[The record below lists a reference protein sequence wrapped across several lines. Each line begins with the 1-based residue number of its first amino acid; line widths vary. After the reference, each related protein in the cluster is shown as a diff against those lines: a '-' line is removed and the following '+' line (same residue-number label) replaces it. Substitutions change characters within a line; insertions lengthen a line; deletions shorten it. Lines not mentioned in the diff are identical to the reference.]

1 MTVSTS
7 AVAIC
12 NKALDLLGQK
22 GEVTNIETPRTE
34 QEIIFARHYDDTRQ
48 MVLRKYVWNFA
59 TERKRINRDALN
71 SPDFDYTDAYKL
83 PNDFIRLLSFDDYQ
97 SLCEVEYEL
106 SGGYLLLN
114 NNGAASIR
122 LRYIKDVTDV
132 HKFDAGFKY
141 LFSLYLAAAVAYKF
155 SQKQT
160 VLQRIYELIGVEEA
174 KIISIDGQERPP
186 RRVQRSKYLNARKR
200 LGSSNSAS
208 PWI

>member
-59 TERKRINRDALN
+59 TERKRINRDPLN

-132 HKFDAGFKY
+132 HKFDPGFKY